1 VKTKKILIVSAL
13 SLIAGLLFYQIPLV
27 RELVWLNA
35 AAISVGIHC
44 RSTFSLI
51 AVVEILLIV
60 AGLWIGF
67 WKLSWL
73 WKEICHV

>member
-1 VKTKKILIVSAL
+1 
-13 SLIAGLLFYQIPLV
+13 
-27 RELVWLNA
+27 
-35 AAISVGIHC
+35 
-44 RSTFSLI
+44 
-51 AVVEILLIV
+51 VEILLIV